1 VNKRMIKR
9 IEPGAGFAD
18 RVMERVEQEERRKK
32 LALWPASNQNWLRW
46 TAAAA
51 LIVMLAGGEYVEQQ
65 RRQREIAGEKARE
78 QLMIALQITS
88 TQLQQVQAR
97 FEAGEDSNPKQNA
110 PKKSK

>member
-1 VNKRMIKR
+1 MNKRMIR
-9 IEPGAGFAD
+9 RMEPGADFAE
-18 RVMERVEQEERRKK
+18 RVMERVELEERRKK
-32 LALWPASNQNWLRW
+32 LALWPTANQRWLRW

-97 FEAGEDSNPKQNA
+97 FETSEDSNTKQNA
-110 PKKSK
+110 PKKRK